1 MSIYP
6 YSIQALIQVIESQ
19 SNLISHQDW
28 GELHQLVISLPEDEP
43 EDVEEISDRIENW
56 LKTDSRNQIYQAY
69 NQQLQQVMGS
79 LPPTDWNT
87 YAGIGKSKSQTKP
100 NQPSPP
106 YKELLDNSIK
116 KNSPL
121 FNPPPPK
128 QQPSETPRL

>member
-1 MSIYP
+1 MSSIYP
-6 YSIQALIQVIESQ
+6 HSIHALIQVIESQ

-28 GELHQLVISLPEDEP
+28 EELHQLVISLPEDKP

-69 NQQLQQVMGS
+69 NQQLQQVMGA
-79 LPPTDWNT
+79 LPPTNWNT
-87 YAGIGKSKSQTKP
+87 YAGIGNSKSPNKP

-106 YKELLDNSIK
+106 YKKLLDNSIK

-128 QQPSETPRL
+128 QQP